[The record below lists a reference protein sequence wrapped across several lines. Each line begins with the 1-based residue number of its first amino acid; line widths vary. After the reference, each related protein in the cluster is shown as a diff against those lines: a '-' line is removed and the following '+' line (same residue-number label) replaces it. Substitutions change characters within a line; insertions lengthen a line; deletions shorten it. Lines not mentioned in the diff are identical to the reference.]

1 MKWLKVE
8 NSTLIYPPDFDEKT
22 GTFNCK
28 FNEEWLKN
36 NGFIKYLDEDVEEL
50 EHTYNAAFYNSCQ
63 NFKEICSGISEYF
76 GVSGFTGSNKEIN

>member
-36 NGFIKYLDEDVEEL
+36 NGFIKYLDEDAEEL
-50 EHTYNAAFYNSCQ
+50 ENTYNAAFYNSCS
-63 NFKEICSGISEYF
+63 NFKEICS
-76 GVSGFTGSNKEIN
+76 